1 MTRALRTVSIIAARR
16 AASDANGLVVNGLFY
31 LMVTAVLTSLWRT
44 AAGTGEIAGYSAAAL
59 TWYAATA
66 EAATIPLNF
75 RAIEEIGD
83 DIIDGSVAVELLR
96 PIPPVAVRVAAA
108 FGAMLPKMAVCVAVG
123 TAYCW
128 AVAGA
133 PPRAVALLVAVL
145 ALPLGLLCN
154 IVAQHAF
161 AGTSFW
167 IRDARSAW
175 FIYQKFVFIVG
186 GMLLPIQ
193 VLPDALETA
202 ALVLPFAAMA
212 YVPARFASGHLDPWL
227 LALQLAWLVALWVL
241 ARATFAAGERRLQV
255 VGG

>member
-1 MTRALRTVSIIAARR
+1 MMRALRTVTVISARR
-16 AASDANGLVVNGLFY
+16 AMSDRNALVVNGLFY
-31 LMVTAVLTSLWRT
+31 LMVTVVLTSLWRS
-44 AAGTGEIAGYSAAAL
+44 AAGDAGIAGYSAAAL

-96 PIPPVAVRVAAA
+96 PVPPVAVRVAAA

-123 TAYCW
+123 VTFCW
-128 AVAGA
+128 VVAGGPPNAAALAVA
-133 PPRAVALLVAVL
+133 AV

-161 AGTSFW
+161 AATSFW

-193 VLPDALETA
+193 VLPEALESA
-202 ALVLPFAAMA
+202 ALWLPFAAMA
-212 YVPARFASGHLDPWL
+212 YVPARLASGHLDLWL
-227 LALQLAWLVALWVL
+227 LGVQAGWLVVLWVA
-241 ARATFAAGERRLQV
+241 ARGTFAAGERRLQV
-255 VGG
+255 AGG

>member
-1 MTRALRTVSIIAARR
+1 MRALRTVSVIAARR
-16 AASDANGLVVNGLFY
+16 AMSDVNGLVVSAVFY
-31 LMVTAVLTSLWRT
+31 LMVTTVLTSLWRS
-44 AAGTGEIAGYSAAAL
+44 AAGPAGIAGYSAAAL

-96 PIPPVAVRVAAA
+96 PVPPVAVRIAAA
-108 FGAMLPKMAVCVAVG
+108 FGAMLPKMALCMAVG
-123 TAYCW
+123 VAYCW
-128 AVAGA
+128 TVAGA
-133 PPRAVALLVAVL
+133 PPRSAALLVTAVALPA
-145 ALPLGLLCN
+145 ALLCN

-161 AGTSFW
+161 AGVSFW

-186 GMLLPIQ
+186 GMLLPVQ

-202 ALVLPFAAMA
+202 ALWLPFAAMA
-212 YVPARFASGHLDPWL
+212 YIPARFASGHLEPWL
-227 LALQLAWLVALWVL
+227 LAIQLGWLVVLWVA